1 MPSNIRYIG
10 RNVERLKGEAD
21 GEEPVLPFFSVDQ
34 VQSFR
39 TVFTFLNDK
48 DRDILFLIFVS
59 RKKQKDVQRIL
70 NRSQPSLCYDI
81 KRIRRR
87 LKFIFYIH
95 SVFDIFVNFLVDQR
109 RISTERKAVG
119 EEGNFTEEELEI
131 LTMMFYSSS
140 FTMTADRMGI
150 SQVRVRYSYNKC
162 LKRMEELELWEPY
175 EIFIVIRSNLNIIRR
190 IYRGATSGLRVPL
203 IV

>member
-1 MPSNIRYIG
+1 
-10 RNVERLKGEAD
+10 
-21 GEEPVLPFFSVDQ
+21 
-34 VQSFR
+34 
-39 TVFTFLNDK
+39 
-48 DRDILFLIFVS
+48 
-59 RKKQKDVQRIL
+59 VQRIL

>member
-1 MPSNIRYIG
+1 LPSNIRYIG